1 VLNLKTYDGSYKEWL
16 NFENSFKSVIGENKN
31 LNKCQRLQ
39 YLKSVLRNEA
49 LRAIES
55 LPITDENYTIA
66 WEALE
71 KRFKNTRLIVEDH
84 VLAILN
90 AAPILK
96 TSSTMLRELLDTVNT
111 NMAALESLNIPVA
124 SWDAVIVLII
134 FQKLDYSTK
143 REWQMTLDNSI
154 PTYKKLIQFLEK
166 RCTVLEALNATSSDK
181 QNNAKTNHQQTGKP
195 RTLTHAGVNKKLL
208 CTFCKNSEHHIGQCG
223 NFLELNAPD
232 RNTQAKRLNLCT
244 NCLGDNHKVAN
255 CFSNS
260 KCRTC
265 KGKHHT
271 LLHLTQPGQQND
283 EAITTNNHTL
293 PVKNVTESVLLS
305 TAVIL
310 IKNRKNQYVP
320 CRAFLDTGSMSNYIT
335 EKLHKKLGLNASP
348 VNFTIKCLN
357 GTTNTAK
364 REISVNLKSRINE
377 YSMDLKCL
385 VIPKITENLPLKTI
399 SPSFLEIPKNISLA
413 DPKFFESSQVDL
425 LIGAGSFWKLLC
437 IGQVISP
444 RGLTFQKTHFG
455 FIAGGTFGNPEFN
468 KTTTC
473 NLAAT
478 IKPETNLEKQV
489 QNFWNMKE
497 IPSIVGDTEKLSVE
511 EIACERHFQE
521 NTIRDSEGRFVIRLP
536 FKNNNLTIGDTKN
549 ASLKWFYGIE
559 RKLCNDP
566 EMKIKYSNFMS
577 EYLDLNHTEES
588 KIANKNECVYLPHHA
603 VVKES
608 STTTKLRVVFDGSLK
623 SFNGFSLN
631 DNLMCGPVIQPDL
644 FTIVVNFRTYQFVL
658 SGDLTK
664 MYRSVRLHPDD
675 FKHQQIFWRSDPNEP
690 LKSFSLTTLTYG
702 LKPSSFIATRCL
714 QELSNRNNESFPR
727 ESEIIRKHFYMD
739 DLLTGSNTA
748 SELIGIKNN
757 LVSILNQAKFELRKL
772 QSNEPK
778 VLPVNKSEIC
788 DPNVPLNNNE
798 NTKTLGLYWNST
810 TDTVKYEIKLQNISK
825 KITKRTILSL
835 TAQIFDP
842 LGLVSPIIMKAKI
855 IIQKLWSL
863 KLGWDESIPMDLHT
877 LWNKFTYQL
886 NLLHQLT
893 IPRKVITFFPH
904 ELIEFH
910 GFSDASQQGYGAAV
924 YVRVKSTENTYETHL
939 LCAKSRV
946 APLKTITLPRLE
958 LCGALLLARLFEKVK
973 QSVNLHNAREIFW
986 TDSSIV
992 LA

>member
-1 VLNLKTYDGSYKEWL
+1 
-16 NFENSFKSVIGENKN
+16 
-31 LNKCQRLQ
+31 
-39 YLKSVLRNEA
+39 
-49 LRAIES
+49 
-55 LPITDENYTIA
+55 
-66 WEALE
+66 
-71 KRFKNTRLIVEDH
+71 
-84 VLAILN
+84 
-90 AAPILK
+90 
-96 TSSTMLRELLDTVNT
+96 
-111 NMAALESLNIPVA
+111 
-124 SWDAVIVLII
+124 
-134 FQKLDYSTK
+134 
-143 REWQMTLDNSI
+143 
-154 PTYKKLIQFLEK
+154 
-166 RCTVLEALNATSSDK
+166 
-181 QNNAKTNHQQTGKP
+181 
-195 RTLTHAGVNKKLL
+195 
-208 CTFCKNSEHHIGQCG
+208 
-223 NFLELNAPD
+223 
-232 RNTQAKRLNLCT
+232 
-244 NCLGDNHKVAN
+244 
-255 CFSNS
+255 
-260 KCRTC
+260 
-265 KGKHHT
+265 
-271 LLHLTQPGQQND
+271 
-283 EAITTNNHTL
+283 
-293 PVKNVTESVLLS
+293 
-305 TAVIL
+305 
-310 IKNRKNQYVP
+310 
-320 CRAFLDTGSMSNYIT
+320 
-335 EKLHKKLGLNASP
+335 
-348 VNFTIKCLN
+348 
-357 GTTNTAK
+357 
-364 REISVNLKSRINE
+364 
-377 YSMDLKCL
+377 MDLKCL

-413 DPKFFESSQVDL
+413 DPKFFESSQIDL

-444 RGLTFQKTHFG
+444 RGLTFQRTHFG

-468 KTTTC
+468 NTTTC

-489 QNFWNMKE
+489 QNFWNLEE

-521 NTIRDSEGRFVIRLP
+521 NTTGDSEGRFVIRLP

-549 ASLKWFYGIE
+549 ASLKRFYGIE

-566 EMKIKYSNFMS
+566 EMKTQYSNFMS
-577 EYLDLNHTEES
+577 EYLDLNHMEES

-623 SFNGFSLN
+623 SSNGFSLN

-714 QELSNRNNESFPR
+714 QELSNQNNESFPR

-748 SELIGIKNN
+748 SELIDIKNN
-757 LVSILNQAKFELRKL
+757 LVSILNQAKFELRKF

-788 DPNVPLNNNE
+788 DPNVPLNHNE

-810 TDTVKYEIKLQNISK
+810 TDTLKYEIKLQNISK

-842 LGLVSPIIMKAKI
+842 LGLVGPIIMKAKM

-877 LWNKFTYQL
+877 LWYKFTYQL

-904 ELIEFH
+904 ELIELH

-946 APLKTITLPRLE
+946 ALLKTITLPRLE

-973 QSVNLHNAREIFW
+973 QSVNLHNARKIFW

-992 LA
+992 LAWIKTPPHLLKTFVANRVTEITSLTAASKWRHISGKVNPADILSRGAFPEEIVNNHLWFSGPEFLKLDECMWPKSDLNNIVQNVPETRVAMLTTTRKILPEMPVLTKYSDLNKLQRVMAWVLRFIHNANPKNKNKLSGSVLTVHEMRNSRITIVRLIQSIHFFEELEHLRYNKPVSRKSKLLTLDPCLDENGLIRVGGRLKHANIPNDSNRLYFRKTIT